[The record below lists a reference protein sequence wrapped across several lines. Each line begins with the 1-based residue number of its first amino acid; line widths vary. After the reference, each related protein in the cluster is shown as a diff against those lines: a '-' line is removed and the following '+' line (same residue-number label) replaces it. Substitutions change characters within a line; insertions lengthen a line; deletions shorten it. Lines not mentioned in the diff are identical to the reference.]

1 MFTLTRVISKG
12 REEAEKVMGVYK
24 TLEDAQTAMNS
35 FVWRD
40 FYLHSKYDTHETYA
54 MAFRA
59 YDRGLYK
66 YGAYDLYIKE
76 VQ

>member
-12 REEAEKVMGVYK
+12 ADKTEKVLGVYK
-24 TLEDAQTAMNS
+24 TLKDAQSAMNS
-35 FVWRD
+35 FVRRD
-40 FYLHSKYDTHETYA
+40 YYLHNKYDTHETYA

-59 YDRGLYK
+59 YDRGAYK

-76 VQ
+76 V